1 MKGMEVI
8 HFVENLERGGL
19 ERTVIDLIAA
29 QRDAGHTCRVICLFE
44 PGQLANELTGQGVE
58 VTACHKRRGMDW
70 AAVRRAR
77 ALLRRHPGAVLHT
90 HNATAHYHA
99 VLAAL
104 GLPLARVI
112 NSRHSMGAKDPRSR
126 KEWLYRRS
134 MRLTDYVAG
143 VCEAA
148 RECFAD
154 QGVRPRQS
162 LLAVPNG
169 IRLERFQVTDAARR
183 AALAAELGWPA
194 DSRVIGTVGRLQP
207 VKDQQ
212 ALLRAFAQV
221 RVNVPKAVLAV
232 VGDGNLRAPLERLAG
247 ELELGDAVR
256 FLGDRSDVPRL
267 LTGMEVFALSSLS
280 EGYSIAL
287 LEACAAALPIVATDV
302 GGNREIVRD
311 GRNGRLVAPGDPAG
325 LAEALQAVLAA
336 PEAAE
341 RMGQAGRDWVLAEGS
356 FRTMALR
363 YERLYAGHS
372 VSADE
377 PAAETEA
384 V

>member
-19 ERTVIDLIAA
+19 ERTVIDLVAA
-29 QRDAGHTCRVICLFE
+29 QRDAGHACRVICLFE
-44 PGQLANELTGQGVE
+44 PGQLAEELVAQGVE
-58 VTACHKRRGMDW
+58 VTACHKRQGLDW

-99 VLAAL
+99 VLAAW

-112 NSRHSMGAKDPRSR
+112 NTRHSMGAANPASR

-148 RECFAD
+148 RQCFED
-154 QGVRPRQS
+154 QGVRPRQG

-169 IRLERFQVTDAARR
+169 IRLERFQPADAGAR

-194 DSRVIGTVGRLQP
+194 DSRIIGTVGRLQP
-207 VKDQQ
+207 VKNQQ
-212 ALLRAFAQV
+212 VLLRAFAQL
-221 RVNVPKAVLAV
+221 RATLPQAVLAV
-232 VGDGNLRAPLERLAG
+232 VGDGSLREPLERLAG
-247 ELELGDAVR
+247 ELALGDAVR
-256 FLGDRSDVPRL
+256 FLGDRGDVPRL
-267 LTGMEVFALSSLS
+267 LAGMEVFTLPSAS

-287 LEACAAALPIVATDV
+287 LEASAAALPIVATDV
-302 GGNREIVRD
+302 GGNREIVHD
-311 GRNGRLVAPGDPAG
+311 GHTGRLVPAG
-325 LAEALQAVLAA
+325 DSAALAGALRALLAA
-336 PEAAE
+336 PAEAA
-341 RMGQAGRDWVLAEGS
+341 RMGRAGRDWVLAEGS

-363 YERLYAGHS
+363 YERLYAGHP
-372 VSADE
+372 VSARE
-377 PAAETEA
+377 LAALTE
-384 V
+384 VV